1 MSLEV
6 LLFVVAG
13 AGAVATALTVIAH
26 RRPVVSAFY
35 LVLHLAFVAAL
46 FLALGAHFLAAIQ
59 VILYAGAIM
68 VLFLFVVMLLNPAA
82 PTARFAVPAG
92 GVAVAAVLAALFA
105 ALAMRGA
112 ASLPG
117 AGGPPPEAAA
127 DAGSA
132 AAVGRVLFSAYLYPF
147 EIASILL
154 LAAMV
159 GAVVLARRQA

>member
-1 MSLEV
+1 MSLEA
-6 LLFVVAG
+6 LLFLVAG
-13 AGAVATALTVIAH
+13 TGATATALTVIAH

-68 VLFLFVVMLLNPAA
+68 VLFLFVVMLLNPAPPA
-82 PTARFAVPAG
+82 TRFAAPAG
-92 GVAVAAVLAALFA
+92 GVVLAALLAGLFA
-105 ALAMRGA
+105 VLAVRGA
-112 ASLPG
+112 GSIAG
-117 AGGPPPEAAA
+117 AGGPPPAAAA

-132 AAVGRVLFSAYLYPF
+132 AALGSVLFSAFLSPF
-147 EIASILL
+147 AIASILL

-159 GAVVLARRQA
+159 GAVVLARRRA